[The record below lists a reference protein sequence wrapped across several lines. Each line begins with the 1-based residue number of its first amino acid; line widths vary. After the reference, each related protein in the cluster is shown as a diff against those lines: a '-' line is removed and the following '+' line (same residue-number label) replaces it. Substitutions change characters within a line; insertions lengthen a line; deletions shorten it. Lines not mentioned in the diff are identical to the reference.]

1 MVAKSKVTKLKRFI
15 IIFGSKGGIGKT
27 AYARFLLSEFTRL
40 NLNYSAYDADK
51 ENPDLYRYYKD
62 VGTGVK
68 LVDFLAV
75 DGAGKVL
82 EEMNTAAPDIIL
94 LDLPAASG
102 DGTRSIFEQ
111 FALLETAQELG
122 YRITLV
128 CVINTDN
135 AVLGSI
141 KTMAQFCGDKIDY
154 TIVRNK
160 CWSKDNTFEMW
171 DNSQLK
177 PQIITELKGLE
188 IEMAALDPSAFLALS
203 KHKTPYHL
211 ADKVTVGFAP
221 SLLVKGFL
229 IGSRAGFE
237 QAKEYWGIG

>member
-1 MVAKSKVTKLKRFI
+1 MAAKVKLTKLKRLI

-75 DGAGKVL
+75 DGAGTVL
-82 EEMNTAAPDIIL
+82 EEMSVLAPDIIL

-154 TIVRNK
+154 AIVRNK
-160 CWSKDNTFEMW
+160 CWSKDNIFEMW

-177 PQIITELKGLE
+177 PQLLTELQGLE

-203 KHKTPYHL
+203 KNKTPYHL
-211 ADKVTVGFAP
+211 ADKETVGFAP
-221 SLLVKGFL
+221 SLLVRGFL

-237 QAKEYWGIG
+237 QAKVYWGIE

>member
-1 MVAKSKVTKLKRFI
+1 MAAKVKSTKLKRLI

-40 NLNYSAYDADK
+40 NLEYSAYDADK

-82 EEMNTAAPDIIL
+82 EEMSTLAPDIIL

-160 CWSKDNTFEMW
+160 CWSENNIFEMW

-177 PQIITELKGLE
+177 PQLLNELKGIE
-188 IEMAALDPSAFLALS
+188 IEMTALAPSAFLALS
-203 KHKTPYHL
+203 KNKTPYHL
-211 ADKVTVGFAP
+211 ADKETVGFAP
-221 SLLVKGFL
+221 SLLVRGFL

-237 QAKEYWGIG
+237 QAKVYWGIE

>member
-1 MVAKSKVTKLKRFI
+1 MAAKAKSTKLKRLI

-40 NLNYSAYDADK
+40 NLEYSAYDADK
-51 ENPDLYRYYKD
+51 ENPDLYRYYQD

-82 EEMNTAAPDIIL
+82 EEMSKSAPEIIL

-141 KTMAQFCGDKIDY
+141 KTMVQFCGDHIDY
-154 TIVRNK
+154 VIVRNK

-171 DNSQLK
+171 DNSLLK
-177 PQIITELKGLE
+177 PQILTELKGME

-203 KHKTPYHL
+203 KQKTPYHL
-211 ADKVTVGFAP
+211 ADKETVGFAP
-221 SLLVKGFL
+221 SLLVRGFL

-237 QAKEYWGIG
+237 QAQVYWGIE